1 MMMEEERAL
10 QPSLR
15 SGADGTAQSSGC
27 FSNREAVGTSML
39 PGMDCESAGSVEPLT
54 SLKRTTDRGSDCS
67 SSCDGKCHI
76 ECGGDVDCPRDI
88 GALLSTPNGS
98 YCKAESLNVGKERKY
113 SRPGRSSSLLEEVER
128 MWGGLMATSSSRSL
142 IPVSDADEEDEEG
155 IVLQLS
161 DTEQEL
167 THVKEM
173 LEVSSAV
180 VQAGTGSSMDQTS
193 FPVSRSP
200 NQDDPE
206 GFERVILLLQNQ
218 VVNDSAM
225 KSDQQQ
231 LRAEKSDML
240 AQMQQLYATLEE
252 KDQQLRNFIR
262 SYETRVKESED
273 TVRSLA
279 QERETLSRERG
290 DMMRRTHE
298 AEEQVSDLHGQ
309 LGLREN
315 RVKELEAELSM
326 AKQSLA
332 ALTRDSSKRTSLAAS
347 MDSIANGQTEWP
359 LANDALTAAVRHSQQ
374 ASLQGTLSSCNV
386 RQSVVSDLSALDRDS
401 LASFSDP
408 SSPRH
413 RTHSL
418 GNSPLHG
425 ISRAYLL
432 LLHPQSMEDLDVQKR
447 KKKKERKS
455 FGSLTRVFGRGKQRR
470 TLDSGLFEADSESS
484 IGPPPLSEGDEGL
497 SALET
502 QLELTRC
509 MPISSWKASTV
520 QVWLENLLHMPM
532 YVRRCAENVKS
543 GKVLLGLSNE
553 EFETALGITN
563 PLHKRK
569 LRMAIEDYRDAES
582 GCGLSQAAELDTLW
596 VTTVWLPELGL
607 PQHAPAFRAQLIDG
621 RLLRTLTRRDL
632 EKQLHVT
639 RRQHQQSVLC
649 GMVLL
654 RRVGFNKQVLIERR
668 KQCENEDH
676 DIIVWTNQRV
686 VKWLRS
692 IDLHEYA
699 DNLTSSGVHGA
710 LLVLEP
716 SFSAESLATV
726 LGIPTCK
733 GYLRRHLV
741 GELQIL
747 VGPARSKDERQT
759 SERERKPTGCVEPF
773 GRQFVRSNSTGK
785 IIEEDGNVSNNEGK
799 PSSLGQSDE
808 KMMAEALSACEAV
821 QYSPQRRNSLP
832 SSTDFEVCQ
841 V

>member
-1 MMMEEERAL
+1 MHRLRADILSVPLDKGGQGLVDITSKILAFRLTTLRQLLYKEVLSWRPLASCLL
-10 QPSLR
+10 QQAGKLR
-15 SGADGTAQSSGC
+15 
-27 FSNREAVGTSML
+27 
-39 PGMDCESAGSVEPLT
+39 
-54 SLKRTTDRGSDCS
+54 
-67 SSCDGKCHI
+67 
-76 ECGGDVDCPRDI
+76 CGPKLFLLDLQRIDI
-88 GALLSTPNGS
+88 
-98 YCKAESLNVGKERKY
+98 
-113 SRPGRSSSLLEEVER
+113 SLLP
-128 MWGGLMATSSSRSL
+128 SFYRSL
-142 IPVSDADEEDEEG
+142 VN
-155 IVLQLS
+155 
-161 DTEQEL
+161 
-167 THVKEM
+167 
-173 LEVSSAV
+173 
-180 VQAGTGSSMDQTS
+180 AGQC
-193 FPVSRSP
+193 
-200 NQDDPE
+200 
-206 GFERVILLLQNQ
+206 LL
-218 VVNDSAM
+218 
-225 KSDQQQ
+225 
-231 LRAEKSDML
+231 
-240 AQMQQLYATLEE
+240 
-252 KDQQLRNFIR
+252 
-262 SYETRVKESED
+262 
-273 TVRSLA
+273 
-279 QERETLSRERG
+279 
-290 DMMRRTHE
+290 
-298 AEEQVSDLHGQ
+298 
-309 LGLREN
+309 
-315 RVKELEAELSM
+315 
-326 AKQSLA
+326 
-332 ALTRDSSKRTSLAAS
+332 
-347 MDSIANGQTEWP
+347 P
-359 LANDALTAAVRHSQQ
+359 
-374 ASLQGTLSSCNV
+374 
-386 RQSVVSDLSALDRDS
+386 
-401 LASFSDP
+401 
-408 SSPRH
+408 
-413 RTHSL
+413 
-418 GNSPLHG
+418 
-425 ISRAYLL
+425 
-432 LLHPQSMEDLDVQKR
+432 
-447 KKKKERKS
+447 
-455 FGSLTRVFGRGKQRR
+455 
-470 TLDSGLFEADSESS
+470 
-484 IGPPPLSEGDEGL
+484 
-497 SALET
+497 
-502 QLELTRC
+502 
-509 MPISSWKASTV
+509 
-520 QVWLENLLHMPM
+520 
-532 YVRRCAENVKS
+532 
-543 GKVLLGLSNE
+543 VLLGLSNE

-808 KMMAEALSACEAV
+808 KMMAEALSACEAA